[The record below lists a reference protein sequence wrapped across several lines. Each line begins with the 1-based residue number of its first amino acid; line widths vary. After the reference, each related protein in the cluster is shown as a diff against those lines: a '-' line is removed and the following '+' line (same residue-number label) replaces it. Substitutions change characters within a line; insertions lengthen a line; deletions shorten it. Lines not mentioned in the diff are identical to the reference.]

1 MTGFGDVGEP
11 ESSKHFCAEITVF
24 ASLWSVIWGK
34 LGRSFDY
41 LTFSCH
47 LLCFLCKSAE
57 MPHFRAAFL
66 LCIFFV
72 NTFWR
77 RWRDSNSR
85 ALLRRLP
92 HFECGPFNRLG
103 TSPNIKLCA
112 CTLRE
117 MLSGGHRF
125 TEYLLCHTFS
135 CFARE
140 KRRRGR
146 KGPIFKKMIG
156 KLKNFLDISRISYI
170 II

>member
-1 MTGFGDVGEP
+1 MRGDENRITRKMDVKKRGRTRHSRVP
-11 ESSKHFCAEITVF
+11 LAFRFPRRISLRSKPPP
-24 ASLWSVIWGK
+24 K
-34 LGRSFDY
+34 R
-41 LTFSCH
+41 
-47 LLCFLCKSAE
+47 
-57 MPHFRAAFL
+57 
-66 LCIFFV
+66 
-72 NTFWR
+72 NTTHQGGVPFWR

-112 CTLRE
+112 CALRE

-125 TEYLLCHTFS
+125 TEHLLYHTFS
-135 CFARE
+135 YFARE

-170 II
+170 IIWLAVCRQILALI